1 MNKIN
6 LYIFNQIVKSC
17 TLVFFIFVSIAWLM
31 QISRLFTMMNN
42 LNIQF
47 LDIIILSMWLVPNLI
62 NVTLPFI
69 TIFGLVLAFIKFE
82 KDKEIVAIY
91 SLGLSIS
98 EIKKPII
105 FLLIFCIG
113 ISFLLNFIFSPY
125 SYEIY
130 KKKEFELR
138 NKIEFDKI
146 NISNFIEL
154 DNNLLIDFEN
164 NNQKFEDI
172 LINFINEDNNLIYAK
187 SGKIIDEDNKLVF
200 TLFNGFKLAINN
212 EEIEKLKF
220 ENYRIEFPSIKKNV
234 YKNFDKNTVGIYE
247 LLNYKKD
254 SNKIILLQKTTDIFI
269 ILSFVLYFYLYI
281 IKKNNYTHNNFFLF
295 TIFTIFILIT
305 DNFLEN
311 INVGFSILIIS
322 NIFNILLIHILGASL
337 KLIKF
342 YE

>member
-1 MNKIN
+1 M
-6 LYIFNQIVKSC
+6 
-17 TLVFFIFVSIAWLM
+17 
-31 QISRLFTMMNN
+31 
-42 LNIQF
+42 
-47 LDIIILSMWLVPNLI
+47 
-62 NVTLPFI
+62 
-69 TIFGLVLAFIKFE
+69 
-82 KDKEIVAIY
+82 
-91 SLGLSIS
+91 
-98 EIKKPII
+98 
-105 FLLIFCIG
+105 
-113 ISFLLNFIFSPY
+113 LNFILSPY
-125 SYEIY
+125 SYDIY

-172 LINFINEDNNLIYAK
+172 LINFTNEEDNLIYAK
-187 SGKIIDEDNKLVF
+187 SGTIIDEDNKLVF
-200 TLFNGFKLAINN
+200 TLFNGFKIAVNN

-220 ENYRIEFPSIKKNV
+220 ENYRIEFPGIKKNV

-254 SNKIILLQKTTDIFI
+254 SNKIIILQRTTDILI
-269 ILSFVLYFYLYI
+269 ILSFVLYFYLNI

-311 INVGFSILIIS
+311 INASFDILIIS
-322 NIFNILLIHILGASL
+322 NILNILLIHILGASL
-337 KLIKF
+337 KLMKF

>member
-47 LDIIILSMWLVPNLI
+47 LDILSLSMWLIPNLI

-82 KDKEIVAIY
+82 RDKEIIAIY
-91 SLGLSIS
+91 SLGLSTS

-105 FLLIFCIG
+105 FLLVICIG
-113 ISFLLNFIFSPY
+113 ISFLLNFILSPFSY
-125 SYEIY
+125 DIY

-138 NKIEFDKI
+138 NKIELDKI

-172 LINFINEDNNLIYAK
+172 LINFINEDDNLIYAK
-187 SGKIIDEDNKLVF
+187 SGKIINKK
-200 TLFNGFKLAINN
+200 KLLC
-212 EEIEKLKF
+212 E
-220 ENYRIEFPSIKKNV
+220 
-234 YKNFDKNTVGIYE
+234 
-247 LLNYKKD
+247 
-254 SNKIILLQKTTDIFI
+254 
-269 ILSFVLYFYLYI
+269 
-281 IKKNNYTHNNFFLF
+281 
-295 TIFTIFILIT
+295 
-305 DNFLEN
+305 
-311 INVGFSILIIS
+311 
-322 NIFNILLIHILGASL
+322 
-337 KLIKF
+337 
-342 YE
+342 

>member
-6 LYIFNQIVKSC
+6 LYIFSQIVKSC
-17 TLVFFIFVSIAWLM
+17 ILVFFIFVSIAWLM
-31 QISRLFTMMNN
+31 QISRLFTIMNN

-47 LDIIILSMWLVPNLI
+47 IDILSLSMWLIPNLI

-69 TIFGLVLAFIKFE
+69 IIFGLVLAFIKFE
-82 KDKEIVAIY
+82 RDKEIIAIY
-91 SLGLSIS
+91 SLGLSTS

-105 FLLIFCIG
+105 FILIICIG
-113 ISFLLNFIFSPY
+113 ISFLLNFILSPY
-125 SYEIY
+125 SYDIY

-172 LINFINEDNNLIYAK
+172 LINFINEDDNLIYAK
-187 SGKIIDEDNKLVF
+187 SGKIIDEGNKLVF

-220 ENYRIEFPSIKKNV
+220 ENYRIEFPNRKKNV

-254 SNKIILLQKTTDIFI
+254 SNKIIILQRITDILI

-281 IKKNNYTHNNFFLF
+281 IKKNNYTHNNFFFFQFNKIHFFLISESLTSRF
-295 TIFTIFILIT
+295 TDKTL
-305 DNFLEN
+305 
-311 INVGFSILIIS
+311 
-322 NIFNILLIHILGASL
+322 
-337 KLIKF
+337 
-342 YE
+342 

>member
-1 MNKIN
+1 MNRIN

-31 QISRLFTMMNN
+31 QISRIFTMMNN

-47 LDIIILSMWLVPNLI
+47 LDILSLSMWLIPNI
-62 NVTLPFI
+62 CNVTLPFI
-69 TIFGLVLAFIKFE
+69 TIFGLVLAFVKFDR
-82 KDKEIVAIY
+82 DKEIIAIY
-91 SLGLSIS
+91 SLGLSTS

-105 FLLIFCIG
+105 FVLLICIG
-113 ISFLLNFIFSPY
+113 ISFSLNFIISPY
-125 SYEIY
+125 SYDIY

-138 NKIEFDKI
+138 NKLEFDKI

-164 NNQKFEDI
+164 NNQKIEDI
-172 LINFINEDNNLIYAK
+172 LINYVNEDDNLIYAK

-200 TLFNGFKLAINN
+200 SLFNGFKLVINN

-234 YKNFDKNTVGIYE
+234 YKNFDKNTVGIFE
-247 LLNYKKD
+247 LIYDKKD
-254 SNKIILLQKTTDIFI
+254 SNKIIILQRMTDIFI
-269 ILSFVLYFYLYI
+269 ILSFVLFFYLYI

-295 TIFTIFILIT
+295 TIFTILILIT

-311 INVGFSILIIS
+311 INVGFSVLIIL
-322 NIFNILLIHILGASL
+322 NIFNILLIHLLGASL
-337 KLIKF
+337 KLTKF